1 MKRIAK
7 YASIAF
13 GVFCFIT
20 LVLGIVLKIY
30 LTKDRVIQ
38 LIEENINARI
48 EIKNISVPLWATL
61 SGVTLEKLKVGY
73 RDRQVK
79 KEPAKRKPMGKPVIG
94 LEKFNFKVAILQLIT
109 SFGKKFELKTLLL
122 TKPEAHIIV
131 YAKGGT
137 NLDILLSPPPEA
149 KRKSKKTQKTQKK
162 ADQEKT
168 QKTPRKSSEPF
179 SIKSIDTV
187 IKVGKIGIE
196 RGSFSVNLQKFGNT
210 LKLQNVDA
218 YINDILIDPNNLRDK
233 NRVKFTFSFNALL
246 DESQKSKKTN
256 KTNKKSQNAVRSFVI
271 NFETNGGIRPFN
283 AKTGRITQNVRLKVG
298 LLAGTKFTGLALLKK
313 IKDEAKL
320 LKKAGINLSFLKD
333 EIELTKD
340 AIIDLSYRSGV
351 IIFESSPRIDTN
363 DYLVRLTKHS
373 KMNIKTMHHN
383 FILDLI
389 LNEKATQK
397 IRSQVENFVNKSIKV
412 IVKGLPAALKG
423 ASKSLKASTLTS
435 ELLAPAIDKE
445 TNRFRLSIN
454 SSGAFS
460 NPKVLLTKPRLGD
473 PKKEINKLMDKQLKN
488 LKGVAKQ
495 LINTKVEEAKRLAEQ
510 KKQEVLAKAKAEADR
525 KKREAEERVK
535 AEAKRKAEAGLKKLS
550 KKFKSPF

>member
-38 LIEENINARI
+38 LIEEHINARV
-48 EIKNISVPLWATL
+48 EIKDISVPLWATL
-61 SGVTLEKLKVGY
+61 SGVTLEQLKVGY

-109 SFGKKFELKTLLL
+109 SFGKKFELKALLL

-149 KRKSKKTQKTQKK
+149 KQRSEKTQKTQKK
-162 ADQEKT
+162 TNQEKT
-168 QKTPRKSSEPF
+168 QKIPQKSSEPF

-196 RGSFSVNLQKFGNT
+196 KGSFSVNLQKFGNT

-218 YINDILIDPNNLRDK
+218 YVNDILIDPNNLRDR
-233 NRVKFTFSFNALL
+233 NRARFTFSFNALL
-246 DESQKSKKTN
+246 DESQKKK
-256 KTNKKSQNAVRSFVI
+256 KANKKSKSAVRSFVI
-271 NFETNGGIRPFN
+271 NFETNGSIRPFN

-320 LKKAGINLSFLKD
+320 LKKAGINLSFLKS
-333 EIELTKD
+333 EIKLAKD
-340 AIIDLSYRSGV
+340 AIIDLSYRSGI

-383 FILDLI
+383 FIVDLI

-397 IRSQVENFVNKSIKV
+397 IRSQVERFINKSIKV
-412 IVKGLPAALKG
+412 IVKGLPAALRG

-435 ELLAPAIDKE
+435 GLLAPAIDKE

-454 SSGAFS
+454 SSGSFS
-460 NPKVLLTKPRLGD
+460 SPKIILTKPRLGD

-495 LINTKVEEAKRLAEQ
+495 FVNTKVEEAKRLAEQ
-510 KKQEVLAKAKAEADR
+510 KKREVLAKAKAEIDR
-525 KKREAEERVK
+525 KKREAEARVK
-535 AEAKRKAEAGLKKLS
+535 AEVKRKAAAGLKNLN